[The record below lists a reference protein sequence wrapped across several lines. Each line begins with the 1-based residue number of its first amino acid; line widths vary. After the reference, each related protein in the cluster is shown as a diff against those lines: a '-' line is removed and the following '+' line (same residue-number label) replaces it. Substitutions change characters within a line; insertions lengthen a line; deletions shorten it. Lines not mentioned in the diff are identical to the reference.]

1 MTWRVAGFL
10 DCDRIV
16 DPGVSRGRCDRTN
29 PSGDPVHATTP
40 ADSSTPDRGS
50 FGVTTVLDP
59 PDSLAGQVEASVAG
73 GPPEHSLRHHQL
85 RFIRTIA
92 LSVGIQGPV
101 AGVIVGPAVL
111 AGIVGGS
118 GALAYLLGLVAM
130 GFVAYAFVIFSRSF
144 NSAGSVYAFNGA
156 ALGPTYGFISAWILL
171 LVYISFA
178 AGVYASTADI
188 AQTLFSSFGVSLW
201 WVWFAL
207 AGFVPTMVFAYRS
220 IRLSTIV
227 IFACEGMAVVLLT
240 IVGAVV
246 VAKGGYRHHAFS
258 PSPFQL
264 NGLALGV
271 LGLGVVN
278 AFSAFSGFEGAATL
292 GEESKR
298 STRTIPA
305 AITWSLLGSATIYVV
320 FTWIANNAFPS
331 SDALAA
337 SPAPFVELATANIG
351 SAMGRAINI
360 AGVISAFGAQL
371 ACINAANRL
380 VFALGREVGGGES
393 RARNFLT
400 RTHARVGSP
409 IGALAVT
416 GTASLAALLAF
427 GFEPTAIQ
435 ALTIILE
442 FGAYLIIVV
451 YLMTVVAAMAWV
463 WRHGRGIA
471 PLGVLTMGAGVL
483 GYVLYDTFVP
493 FPPAPFNWVVLA
505 AGGSAAVGVAI
516 AAVPPVRR
524 RLADSALL
532 RATRRRRFTVV
543 AGEA

>member
-1 MTWRVAGFL
+1 MTAVLERPATVA
-10 DCDRIV
+10 DQV
-16 DPGVSRGRCDRTN
+16 D
-29 PSGDPVHATTP
+29 
-40 ADSSTPDRGS
+40 
-50 FGVTTVLDP
+50 
-59 PDSLAGQVEASVAG
+59 ASVAG

-118 GALAYLLGLVAM
+118 GALAYLLGLIAM

-156 ALGPTYGFISAWILL
+156 ALGPTFGFVSAWILL

-178 AGVYASTADI
+178 GGVYASTADI
-188 AQTLFSSFGVSLW
+188 GQTLLASFGVNVG
-201 WVWFAL
+201 WVWVAVV
-207 AGFVPTMVFAYRS
+207 GFGVTMVFAYRS
-220 IRLSTIV
+220 IRVSTIV
-227 IFACEGMAVVLLT
+227 IFACEGIAVVLLT
-240 IVGAVV
+240 IVGIVV
-246 VAKGGYRHHAFS
+246 LAKGGYHHNAFS
-258 PSPFQL
+258 SSPFQL
-264 NGLALGV
+264 HGLPLGI

-292 GEESKR
+292 GEESAR

-305 AITWSLLGSATIYVV
+305 AITWSLVGSAAIYIV
-320 FTWIANNAFPS
+320 FTWIANNAFS
-331 SDALAA
+331 SASALAA
-337 SPAPFVELATANIG
+337 SRAPFVQLATANIG
-351 SAMGRAINI
+351 SAMGKAVNI

-400 RTHARVGSP
+400 RTHSRLGSP
-409 IGALAVT
+409 VGALAVT
-416 GTASLAALLAF
+416 GTASIAALFAF
-427 GFEPTAIQ
+427 SFEATAVR

-442 FGAYLIIVV
+442 FGAYLIIVA
-451 YLMTVVAAMAWV
+451 YLLTVIAAIAWV
-463 WRHGRGIA
+463 WRHGRRVV
-471 PLGVLTMGAGVL
+471 PLAILTIGEGVL

-493 FPPAPFNWVVLA
+493 FPPAPFNWVVMA
-505 AGGSAAVGVAI
+505 AGLSALLGVAL
-516 AAVPPVRR
+516 AVIPQVRQR
-524 RLADSALL
+524 IRQSELL
-532 RATRRRRFTVV
+532 RATNRPAVAVV
-543 AGEA
+543 TDP

>member
-1 MTWRVAGFL
+1 MTAVLEQTDALERRVEE
-10 DCDRIV
+10 
-16 DPGVSRGRCDRTN
+16 T
-29 PSGDPVHATTP
+29 
-40 ADSSTPDRGS
+40 
-50 FGVTTVLDP
+50 
-59 PDSLAGQVEASVAG
+59 VAG

-111 AGIVGGS
+111 AGIVGPS

-156 ALGPTYGFISAWILL
+156 ALGPTYGFVSAWILL
-171 LVYISFA
+171 LVYVSFA

-188 AQTLFSSFGVSLW
+188 TQTLFSSFGVNLG
-201 WVWFAL
+201 WVWFAV
-207 AGFVPTMVFAYRS
+207 AGFALTMVFAYRS

-227 IFACEGMAVVLLT
+227 IFACEGVAVVLLT
-240 IVGAVV
+240 IVGVV
-246 VAKGGYRHHAFS
+246 VLAKGGYHHHAFS
-258 PSPFQL
+258 SSPFQL
-264 NGLALGV
+264 HGLALGV

-305 AITWSLLGSATIYVV
+305 AITWSLVGSAAIYIV

-337 SPAPFVELATANIG
+337 SPAPFVQLATANIG
-351 SAMGRAINI
+351 SAMGTAVNI

-380 VFALGREVGGGES
+380 VFALGREVGGSES
-393 RARNFLT
+393 RARGFLT
-400 RTHARVGSP
+400 RTHRRVGSP
-409 IGALAVT
+409 IGALVVT

-427 GFEPTAIQ
+427 SFEATAIR

-442 FGAYLIIVV
+442 FGAFLIIVA
-451 YLMTVVAAMAWV
+451 YLLTVVAAIVWV
-463 WRHGRGIA
+463 WRHGRRIV
-471 PLGVLTMGAGVL
+471 PLGVLTVGAGVL

-493 FPPAPFNWVVLA
+493 FPPAPFNWVALA
-505 AGGSAAVGVAI
+505 AGASALVGVAI
-516 AAVPPVRR
+516 AVIPQVRR
-524 RLADSALL
+524 RLAHSELL
-532 RATRRRRFTVV
+532 HATHRTTIAV
-543 AGEA
+543 ATES